1 MLVQETS
8 KAKEKEGKNI
18 TGAKYDRR
26 RWIEKLF
33 LVWSEYINDYNSLV
47 FQFLTGLN
55 CLLPSPG

>member
-18 TGAKYDRR
+18 AGAKYDKR

-47 FQFLTGLN
+47 SQFLTSLN
-55 CLLPSPG
+55 CLFLSPG